1 MNLINKVGD
10 TVATTLSTADPPV
23 ILETPVVAIGIAV
36 TDPANSTGKMQAG
49 SVAIS
54 LEDNEG
60 LSGRVPQQI
69 CRHAFQN

>member
-1 MNLINKVGD
+1 M
-10 TVATTLSTADPPV
+10 
-23 ILETPVVAIGIAV
+23 

-60 LSGRVPQQI
+60 LSGSVPLQVGFHVFVFSTRKI
-69 CRHAFQN
+69 DFLT

>member
-1 MNLINKVGD
+1 M
-10 TVATTLSTADPPV
+10 
-23 ILETPVVAIGIAV
+23 

-60 LSGRVPQQI
+60 LSGSVPLQVGFNFF
-69 CRHAFQN
+69 CLFNERNCFF